1 MNFEDD
7 DMNTE
12 EVDSGNETSG
22 DDVDFPLDA
31 DPCSARD
38 RQSDGDEYVYEVC
51 CNLLPEVYLSF
62 DVSST

>member
-51 CNLLPEVYLSF
+51 YNKSV
-62 DVSST
+62 D